1 MNLPNKLTVIRILL
15 APIFLLLLLWEFPF
29 HNLTAGL
36 VFGAAALTRYVR
48 RENRRSRGLITNLGK
63 FLDPLA
69 TKMRPRRRSSASWR
83 RGGWTCGR

>member
-48 RENRRSRGLITNLGK
+48 RENRPQPGPYHQPWQIPRSAG
-63 FLDPLA
+63 
-69 TKMRPRRRSSASWR
+69 RPR
-83 RGGWTCGR
+83 C

>member
-36 VFGAAALTRYVR
+36 VFGAAALTDMFD
-48 RENRRSRGLITNLGK
+48 GK
-63 FLDPLA
+63 SPAAGALSPTLA
-69 TKMRPRRRSSASWR
+69 NFSIRWPTR
-83 RGGWTCGR
+83 C